1 MVLRQPLRLW
11 VLSNANLTTAHAVD
25 KGASLQLDRCLKE
38 FYERESCSSSGGF
51 GRNSLLKAF
60 DEIGLEVSEHQVDL
74 GLKTMLQGAALG
86 PIPYSLFALLIQK
99 ALRSVG
105 VDTRSDPNERIPR
118 FLAERH
124 GSVRL
129 CNSVAA
135 EGPIL
140 RFVERPSLPLGPLS
154 PTLGRASSFSCHG
167 GDSAGGDAANTVS
180 GSAADVEELSG
191 SELAP
196 GSRGLPLCDSSA
208 DGSGS
213 LPFRRSRCGSC
224 GKMSTVDHLRI
235 DLSAIDLFA
244 RHSSKLPDV
253 VRSLRAVFC
262 RRKSPGVNACAS
274 FSPWGVDR
282 VGFKSE
288 YRSKAEPTEK
298 NDEPPCEAEPTENK
312 GCIEE
317 E

>member
-1 MVLRQPLRLW
+1 M
-11 VLSNANLTTAHAVD
+11 
-25 KGASLQLDRCLKE
+25 
-38 FYERESCSSSGGF
+38 
-51 GRNSLLKAF
+51 
-60 DEIGLEVSEHQVDL
+60 
-74 GLKTMLQGAALG
+74 
-86 PIPYSLFALLIQK
+86 
-99 ALRSVG
+99 
-105 VDTRSDPNERIPR
+105 
-118 FLAERH
+118 
-124 GSVRL
+124 
-129 CNSVAA
+129 
-135 EGPIL
+135 
-140 RFVERPSLPLGPLS
+140 
-154 PTLGRASSFSCHG
+154 
-167 GDSAGGDAANTVS
+167 S

-196 GSRGLPLCDSSA
+196 GSSSRGLLLCDSSA
-208 DGSGS
+208 DGSSFGS

-274 FSPWGVDR
+274 FSPWGVGG

-317 E
+317 EVHVPYGFALVGTGLPPPLNPWTPNYVSMVPADLQAVQLQGQLSLQPRRPWLP

>member
-1 MVLRQPLRLW
+1 M
-11 VLSNANLTTAHAVD
+11 
-25 KGASLQLDRCLKE
+25 
-38 FYERESCSSSGGF
+38 
-51 GRNSLLKAF
+51 
-60 DEIGLEVSEHQVDL
+60 
-74 GLKTMLQGAALG
+74 
-86 PIPYSLFALLIQK
+86 
-99 ALRSVG
+99 
-105 VDTRSDPNERIPR
+105 
-118 FLAERH
+118 
-124 GSVRL
+124 
-129 CNSVAA
+129 
-135 EGPIL
+135 
-140 RFVERPSLPLGPLS
+140 
-154 PTLGRASSFSCHG
+154 
-167 GDSAGGDAANTVS
+167 S

-213 LPFRRSRCGSC
+213 LPFRRSSC

-235 DLSAIDLFA
+235 DPSVIGQST
-244 RHSSKLPDV
+244 RHSSRSPDGF
-253 VRSLRAVFC
+253 RSLRAVLH
-262 RRKSPGVNACAS
+262 RRKSLGVNVCAS

>member
-1 MVLRQPLRLW
+1 M
-11 VLSNANLTTAHAVD
+11 
-25 KGASLQLDRCLKE
+25 
-38 FYERESCSSSGGF
+38 
-51 GRNSLLKAF
+51 
-60 DEIGLEVSEHQVDL
+60 
-74 GLKTMLQGAALG
+74 
-86 PIPYSLFALLIQK
+86 
-99 ALRSVG
+99 
-105 VDTRSDPNERIPR
+105 
-118 FLAERH
+118 
-124 GSVRL
+124 
-129 CNSVAA
+129 
-135 EGPIL
+135 
-140 RFVERPSLPLGPLS
+140 
-154 PTLGRASSFSCHG
+154 
-167 GDSAGGDAANTVS
+167 S

-196 GSRGLPLCDSSA
+196 GSSSRGLLLCDSSA
-208 DGSGS
+208 DGSSFGS

-235 DLSAIDLFA
+235 DLSAIDLSA

-274 FSPWGVDR
+274 FSPWGVDG

-317 E
+317 EVHVPYGFALVGTGLPPPLNPWTPNYVSMVPADLAGSAVAGPAQSAATASMSAMTERRARNLMSEIAI